1 MLQGSSLEQEGED
14 ERRTVH
20 LMGDTLHLSGVGEA
34 NSGEYACEV
43 TNPVGTATSNGV
55 MVTVAGQNINHNIFF
70 L

>member
-1 MLQGSSLEQEGED
+1 MLMLQGSSLEEKEGGD

-43 TNPVGTATSNGV
+43 TNPVGTATSNRV
-55 MVTVAGQNINHNIFF
+55 MVTVAGQQIQ
-70 L
+70 